1 MLHGTPRPR
10 ALLIALSCC
19 NTKCADSKSKA
30 RVFSPQFS
38 HCLNLLLSS
47 LCLTHFCVSP
57 ITFLPCIS
65 SRPSS
70 PTYFVFW
77 ALKCLDSSF
86 PLYLSRLSSDG
97 LSPPAAPAQ
106 PARVP
111 RSLLR
116 GQVLRRGARQRGAG
130 HQRPGTFWETCG
142 FWKQPGKQRY
152 SEILGQI
159 KLNAVYLKHTDTYS
173 LIKK

>member
-1 MLHGTPRPR
+1 MLHGTPRPH
-10 ALLIALSCC
+10 ALLIAPSCC
-19 NTKCADSKSKA
+19 NTKCAHSKSA

-38 HCLNLLLSS
+38 QCLNLLLSS
-47 LCLTHFCVSP
+47 LRLTHFCVSP

-70 PTYFVFW
+70 PTYFVFF
-77 ALKCLDSSF
+77 ALNCLDSSF

-97 LSPPAAPAQ
+97 LSSPAAPAL

-116 GQVLRRGARQRGAG
+116 GQALRRGARWRGAG
-130 HQRPGTFWETCG
+130 HQRPGTF
-142 FWKQPGKQRY
+142 
-152 SEILGQI
+152 
-159 KLNAVYLKHTDTYS
+159 
-173 LIKK
+173 